1 MAKVGVFG
9 AGGWG
14 TALAVLLA
22 HNEHEVTLW
31 SIVDAEVQMLNTYR
45 EQKEKLPG
53 VRLPESVRV
62 TGDLEA
68 SVKGMDLVVL
78 AVPSVYIRSTA
89 ASCKPFVESGQILVN
104 VAKGIEEATLMPMA
118 DVIEQEIP
126 QADVAVMSGPTH
138 AEEVG

>member
-1 MAKVGVFG
+1 MAKVGVIG

-14 TALAVLLA
+14 TALSVLLA

-31 SIVDAEVQMLNTYR
+31 SIVDKEVQRLNECR

-53 VRLPESVRV
+53 VKLPESVQV
-62 TGDLEA
+62 TGNLEA

-89 ASCKPFVESGQILVN
+89 ASCRPYVEQGQILLN
-104 VAKGIEEATLMPMA
+104 VAKGIEESTLLPMA

-126 QADVAVMSGPTH
+126 QANVAVMSGPTH
-138 AEEVG
+138 EC